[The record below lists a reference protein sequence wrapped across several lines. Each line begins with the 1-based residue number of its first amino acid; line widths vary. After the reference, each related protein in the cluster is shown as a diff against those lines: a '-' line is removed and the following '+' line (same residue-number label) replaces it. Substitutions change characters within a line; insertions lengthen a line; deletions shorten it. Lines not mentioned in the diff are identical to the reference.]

1 MFRGAGR
8 PTGQLPRRR
17 PRIIIMGAGDLP
29 ANPTS
34 HDDEDLSSRVNVRG
48 TRCAVASG
56 ETSIS
61 AAASPASEATAHG
74 APRTA
79 HRGGNDA
86 RARSH
91 GKRQMSSTP
100 LVAWEFEFPSGSAI
114 FPSITIG
121 VFQCPPPQARFASC
135 TPVSDRYTRRPP
147 PGAYTKRRVSATTGL
162 VPALRFDQTGCS
174 WPLVNRHAAV
184 PPPSAANSQVPV
196 APRSTAGALNRPPPL
211 GVDTTCAS
219 PPWCAVAPLIALQ
232 SSTRIS
238 PSFPLCAINP
248 PPSRTGDVDPTS
260 VSLASSAAVLVGV

>member
-1 MFRGAGR
+1 MVGAYRPDKVHLRGTAHSRDFRPER
-8 PTGQLPRRR
+8 L
-17 PRIIIMGAGDLP
+17 GDLHGEGP
-29 ANPTS
+29 DP
-34 HDDEDLSSRVNVRG
+34 SSRTSVEPPHWASCHDG
-48 TRCAVASG
+48 ARC
-56 ETSIS
+56 
-61 AAASPASEATAHG
+61 
-74 APRTA
+74 
-79 HRGGNDA
+79 
-86 RARSH
+86 H

-135 TPVSDRYTRRPP
+135 TPVSDRYTRSPP
-147 PGAYTKRRVSATTGL
+147 PGAYTNRRVSATTGL
-162 VPALRFDQTGCS
+162 VPALRLLHAGCS

-184 PPPSAANSQVPV
+184 PPPSAANNQVPV
-196 APRSTAGALNRPPPL
+196 ALRSTAGALNRPPPL
-211 GVDTTCAS
+211 GVDTTCPS
-219 PPWCAVAPLIALQ
+219 PPWCAVAPLIAPQ